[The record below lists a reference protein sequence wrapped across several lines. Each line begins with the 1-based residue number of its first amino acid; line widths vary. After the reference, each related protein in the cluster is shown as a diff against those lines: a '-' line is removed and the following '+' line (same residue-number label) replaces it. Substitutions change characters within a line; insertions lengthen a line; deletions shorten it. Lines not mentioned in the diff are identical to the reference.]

1 VAEISFCMITTFYP
15 PANFGGDGIH
25 VRRLASGL
33 ARRGHRVR
41 VVHNPAAYRMLAPR
55 GTEVGRP
62 DDEGVE
68 VIPAPGGALSTA
80 EAYLVGRSKAAT
92 RSLTTLAADFDVVH
106 FHNPSLLGGPGALVA
121 GNGLRLYTTH
131 EHWLLCPTHVL
142 YRNNRE
148 VCTHKTCVTCT
159 LAYRR
164 PPQLWRYSSLLERS
178 VAHVD
183 ALLCPSR
190 FTAELHRAS
199 FPDAAIEVLP
209 LPAPE
214 ARAEPEG
221 SGRRSGRPY
230 FLYAGRLETIKGID
244 RLVAAFGRVTGAD
257 LVVAGS
263 GSLLDKVRDLAGT
276 SAVRFVGRV
285 PEAEVIELCASALA
299 VVVPSVGYETF
310 GGVAIEAM
318 AVGTPA
324 VVRALGPL
332 PEVVECGGGLTFDT
346 DDDMVRVMQR
356 LVDDPVE
363 ASRLGKEAARVV
375 TERFSEGL
383 FFSRYFDVISRR
395 AEATARPS
403 LAQTAR
409 VACRSEGL

>member
-1 VAEISFCMITTFYP
+1 MITTFYP

-25 VRRLASGL
+25 VRRLAGGL
-33 ARRGHRVR
+33 AQRGHRVR
-41 VVHNPAAYRMLAPR
+41 VVHNPAAYRMLAPK

-62 DDEGVE
+62 ENEGVE
-68 VIPAPGGALSTA
+68 VIEAPGGARSTA
-80 EAYLVGRSKAAT
+80 EAYLTGRSAAAT
-92 RSLTTLAADFDVVH
+92 RSLAALAADFDVVH
-106 FHNPSLLGGPGALVA
+106 FHNPSLLGGPGALTA

-148 VCTHKTCVTCT
+148 VCTHKTCITCT
-159 LAYRR
+159 LIYRR
-164 PPQLWRYSSLLERS
+164 PPQLWRYSSFLERS

-199 FPDAAIEVLP
+199 FPDATIEVLP
-209 LPAPE
+209 LPAPQP
-214 ARAEPEG
+214 ARSDPDARVEPDG
-221 SGRRSGRPY
+221 SRRRAGRPY
-230 FLYAGRLETIKGID
+230 FLFAGRLETIKGID

-263 GSLLDKVRDLAGT
+263 GSLLDRIHDLAGT

-285 PEAEVIELCASALA
+285 PEAEVMALCASALA
-299 VVVPSVGYETF
+299 VIVPSVGYETF

-324 VVRALGPL
+324 LVRSLGAL
-332 PEVVECGGGLTFDT
+332 PEVVEGGGGLTFDT
-346 DDDMVRVMQR
+346 DDDMVRVMQS

-363 ASRLGKEAARVV
+363 AARLGEEAARAV

-383 FFSRYFDVISRR
+383 FFSSYFDVISRR
-395 AEATARPS
+395 AEATGRPS
-403 LAQTAR
+403 LAQRAH
-409 VACRSEGL
+409 VACRAEQR